1 MSDKTGDTLQ
11 VFAHAAHT
19 LPAVTV
25 DTYNEELQEPD
36 GFVGDRASGRAFRKI
51 LDESRAKL
59 ENGGFEDPFGE
70 VSSREISKSKL
81 DKILMGRDPLAAG
94 LVHTTVEEFGKELAG
109 VIKAF
114 TALPAWEGTERIVI
128 GGGMIASH
136 IGEQAMGR
144 AAVLLAEDTQI
155 ELRSIGHHPDEAGL
169 LGAAHL
175 APGWVLEGHD
185 ALLAIDIGGTNMRAG
200 LLHLKL
206 RENKPPKAEV
216 ERRLHWRHAN
226 DKPTRNQALDRLGS
240 MLKELRQLASDQKLK
255 LAPFVG
261 VACPGMIDEHG
272 TILRGGQNLPG
283 NWEGE
288 EFNLPRELS
297 ERMKKINGHEPAVL
311 LHNDAVVQGLSVVAD
326 MTDVEQWGVLTIG
339 TGLGNARFTNRA
351 KPKKKKKKD

>member
-1 MSDKTGDTLQ
+1 MNDGAADTLQ
-11 VFAHAAHT
+11 VFPHAAGT
-19 LPAVTV
+19 LTAVTV

-51 LDESRAKL
+51 LDECRAKL
-59 ENGGFEDPFGE
+59 ENNGLEDPFGE

-81 DKILMGRDPLAAG
+81 DKILAGDDPLAAG
-94 LVHTTVEEFGKELAG
+94 LVHTAVEEFGQELAG
-109 VIKAF
+109 VIRLF

-136 IGEQAMGR
+136 IGELAMGR
-144 AAVLLAEDTQI
+144 AAVLLAEDTAI

-169 LGAAHL
+169 LGAVHL
-175 APGWVLEGHD
+175 APSWVLDGHD
-185 ALLAIDIGGTNMRAG
+185 ALLAVDIGGTNMRAG
-200 LLHLKL
+200 LLRLKL
-206 RENKPPKAEV
+206 RENKLPKGEV

-240 MLKELRQLASDQKLK
+240 MLKELKQFAADQKLK

-288 EFNLPRELS
+288 DFNLPHELS
-297 ERMKKINGHEPAVL
+297 TRLKKINGHEPAVL
-311 LHNDAVVQGLSVVAD
+311 LHNDAVIQGLSAVPD
-326 MTDVEQWGVLTIG
+326 MTDVAHWGVLTIG
-339 TGLGNARFTNRA
+339 TGLGNARYTNRA
-351 KPKKKKKKD
+351 KPKKKKKD